1 MSPPQPILLV
11 SGLGNGV
18 GIGGACAR
26 LFSLDGYRIGLIS
39 RPRQDIEDLCQE
51 LKGKG
56 GETKVFSVQIYDHE
70 NLERVFK
77 EVRKEWPESR
87 LKTAVWNTKRW
98 SCFGWRRMKVLSFRM
113 GREEESKV
121 IEQYTHP
128 CLSNN
133 RSNIP
138 FLDIKESDIR
148 ASTQINIISA
158 TAFAQHAVRMFL
170 EAPSSKE
177 KHDAVGG
184 TLIITGATSATRGA
198 LGFGAFAAGKSGLRA
213 LSQSIAR
220 EFGPQ
225 GVHVTFVVVDGTI
238 KTKATTRLF
247 SNRHERS
254 QDGKSWL
261 DDETLALQPGSIA
274 RAYKYLNEQDP
285 SAWTLEMDLR
295 PAKEKF

>member
-1 MSPPQPILLV
+1 MPTLKPILLV

-39 RPRQDIEDLCQE
+39 RPRQDIHDLCTE
-51 LKGKG
+51 LNGKG
-56 GETKVFSVQIYDHE
+56 GEAKVFSVEGYDHE

-77 EVRKEWPESR
+77 EVRKEWPGSR
-87 LKTAVWNTKRW
+87 LKTAVWNTSQW
-98 SCFGWRRMKVLSFRM
+98 
-113 GREEESKV
+113 
-121 IEQYTHP
+121 
-128 CLSNN
+128 
-133 RSNIP
+133 SNIP

-170 EAPSSKE
+170 EKPASEEKE
-177 KHDAVGG
+177 DAVGG
-184 TLIITGATSATRGA
+184 EFGKHADYHGCDERDERGVGFRRFRCGQIGVGFFLVSEPLTSDKQPALINSISTHRMIS
-198 LGFGAFAAGKSGLRA
+198 SSLRA

-225 GVHVTFVVVDGTI
+225 GVHVAFVIVDGTI

-274 RAYKYLNEQDP
+274 KAYKYLNEQDP